1 MKWLWHLHRE
11 WSLRAMR
18 ARDEVERSRA
28 GLEETRRKAVPL
40 VRWRES
46 NHFAQLI
53 SDSLSNGG
61 NGR

>member
-11 WSLRAMR
+11 WSVRAKC
-18 ARDEVERSRA
+18 ARDEVEQSRA
-28 GLEETRRKAVPL
+28 DLEETRRKVVPIA
-40 VRWRES
+40 RWRES